1 MKGIPTVLITVS
13 PEVSAQMR
21 PPRALYPKG
30 FKIGNSLGKPGM
42 RELQKAVLR
51 DALTLLTVDTR
62 PGSYCYARLSRL
74 RRVSRT
80 TTRKKVTTE
89 QVMQKTIGI
98 LTGGGDAPG
107 LNAVIRAVVKTAT
120 GEFGMRVVGI
130 EDGFEGLLGE
140 TRTRTL
146 SHSEV
151 RGLLPRG
158 GTILGTRNRGKF
170 VEHSVNGV
178 SSTSESLYAEAVANI
193 EKLGISA
200 LLVLGGEGTLTI
212 GAEFD
217 RRGVPVV
224 GVPKTIDNDLA
235 CTELTFGFVTALDIA
250 TEALDRLHTT
260 AESHDRVMILE
271 VMGRN
276 AGWIALHSGIAG
288 GADVI
293 LIPEIP
299 FSMESVAR
307 KIRAR
312 EEGGS
317 NFSIIVTAE
326 GAIETGHQ
334 QIFQDSGDPQH
345 APRLGGIGQYCR
357 SQLEELTGKETR
369 CVVLGHLQRG
379 GRPNAFDR
387 MLATTYG
394 ACAVRAFAEGKHGV
408 MVALQAG
415 DVVTVPISEAV
426 ANVKTVPPNGQMVT
440 TARDTGISFGAPDE
454 AKYHRL
460 V

>member
-1 MKGIPTVLITVS
+1 M
-13 PEVSAQMR
+13 
-21 PPRALYPKG
+21 Y
-30 FKIGNSLGKPGM
+30 
-42 RELQKAVLR
+42 
-51 DALTLLTVDTR
+51 
-62 PGSYCYARLSRL
+62 
-74 RRVSRT
+74 
-80 TTRKKVTTE
+80 
-89 QVMQKTIGI
+89 KTIGI

-120 GEFGMRVVGI
+120 GEFGARVIGI

-140 TRTRTL
+140 TKTREL
-146 SHSEV
+146 SQSDV

-158 GTILGTRNRGKF
+158 GTILGTRNRGRF
-170 VEHSVNGV
+170 VEHTAEGV
-178 SSTSESLYAEAVANI
+178 SSTSEEVYREAVNNVSR
-193 EKLGISA
+193 LGIDS

-212 GAEFD
+212 AAEFD
-217 RRGVPVV
+217 LRGVPVV

-299 FSMESVAR
+299 FSMDSVAAKVR
-307 KIRAR
+307 SRDA
-312 EEGGS
+312 GGS

-326 GAIETGHQ
+326 GSVETGHS
-334 QIFQDSGDPQH
+334 QIFQDAGDTQH
-345 APRLGGIGQYCR
+345 APRLGGIAQYCR

-394 ACAVRAFAEGKHGV
+394 ACAVRALGEGKRGV

-426 ANVKTVPPNGQMVT
+426 ANVKAVPPNGQMVR

-454 AKYHRL
+454 DQHHRI